1 MHRYILR
8 LLEDQPQTGVISA
21 AALAAEHRVIY
32 VVEGE
37 AAIAAAGEVTTVAAH
52 AAWYGSG
59 ACTITCGTPEVR
71 LLRWE
76 LVRLFGQHPGV
87 LTAEGW
93 GSTEK
98 LSHEIELNPVQQYLI
113 RCDRVDFPAGGI
125 AYTHTHQGPGIR
137 CVLFGEFSVRV
148 DGTQHHV
155 EAGGA
160 WFERGPEPVYAA
172 ASQAGPAA
180 FVRVMVLPRVLLGKS
195 SIRYV
200 QPEEQ
205 DKPKP
210 QRYTML
216 ADVGIDL

>member
-1 MHRYILR
+1 MERYTLR
-8 LLEDQPQTGVISA
+8 LLEDQPQTGVVSA
-21 AALAAEHRVIY
+21 ASLAAEHRVIY

-37 AAIAAAGEVTTVAAH
+37 AAIAAAGEVTTVVSQ

-59 ACTITCGTPEVR
+59 ACTVTCGTPEVR

-76 LVRLFGQHPGV
+76 LVRPSGQHPGV

-93 GSTEK
+93 DSTEK
-98 LSHEIELNPVQQYLI
+98 LSHTIELDPAQQYLI

-125 AYTHTHQGPGIR
+125 AYTHTHQGPGTR
-137 CVLFGEFSVRV
+137 CLLFGEFSVRI
-148 DGTQHHV
+148 DDTQRHIR
-155 EAGGA
+155 AGGA
-160 WFERGPEPVYAA
+160 WFESGPEPVYAV
-172 ASQAGPAA
+172 ASEAGPAA
-180 FVRVMVLPRVLLGKS
+180 FVRVMVLPRTLLGKS

-200 QPEEQ
+200 KPEDQ

-216 ADVGIDL
+216 VDVGIDL